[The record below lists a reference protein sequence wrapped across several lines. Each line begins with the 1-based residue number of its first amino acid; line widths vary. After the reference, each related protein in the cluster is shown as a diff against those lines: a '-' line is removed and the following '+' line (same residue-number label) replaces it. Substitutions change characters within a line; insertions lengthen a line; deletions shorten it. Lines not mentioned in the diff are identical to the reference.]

1 MKRES
6 MKKIGLVLLAFV
18 LVLSVAVAVATAQ
31 SSVDDNEERVTVKG
45 YIQSL
50 ENLSTTWMYGTHVLI
65 GSDNKTVLY
74 ALESDSVDL
83 DLDLDAYSSVLV
95 AVRGTVVHEGLDGGP
110 PLLKVKDVA
119 VIPPEPEPEPVT
131 TIKPEPPG
139 PSSSFY
145 LNPYN
150 PISVEV
156 LLNKQG
162 VNYSL
167 GAFETAKNVERIGQ
181 SSFLYRSHDSPDLAV
196 IVYKTS
202 GIGVPG
208 EGEHLSVR
216 LQPKVRKVTEL
227 IACKTHFEILKSY
240 EPHQNG
246 ENLSSLEEL
255 SIPGWNI
262 TDYER
267 KGFEAKYNG
276 GEVTVMSKGDSAE
289 PFSVLSIRTKEKVDS
304 ETEENI
310 LNLLLHIFYFNESEV
325 QKVRAEL
332 ANMSEEESTRFEPI
346 FKFTDE
352 EAKTAL
358 KTELEWLSEEGIVE
372 GLNAEDIRE
381 ISENVKLG
389 YAGVNGRLI
398 YKDSKWI
405 SYRDSGYYLVK
416 GVNETE
422 YEDLIWIRSEIERWK
437 ENPEMKIGGTS
448 TDSALKTVTLWID
461 ERTPENQ
468 QLHRKMING
477 WEIIVAESPRPTV
490 FDTFAH
496 LPGLWIPIGCLLIIM
511 VVILVKYR
519 GMRKNRMA

>member
-1 MKRES
+1 
-6 MKKIGLVLLAFV
+6 MKKIGLVLLAFI
-18 LVLSVAVAVATAQ
+18 LVLSVAVATAQ

-83 DLDLDAYSSVLV
+83 DLDAYSSVLV
-95 AVRGTVVHEGLDGGP
+95 AVRGTVVHEELDGGP
-110 PLLKVKDVA
+110 PLLKVKDVE

-131 TIKPEPPG
+131 TIKPKPEPPG
-139 PSSSFY
+139 PGSSFY

-156 LLNKQG
+156 LLNKPG

-167 GAFETAKNVERIGQ
+167 DILETAKNVERIGQ
-181 SSFLYRSHDSPDLAV
+181 SSFLYRSHDFPDLAV

-216 LQPKVRKVTEL
+216 LQPKARKVTEI
-227 IACKTHFEILKSY
+227 IACETHFEIPKRY

-262 TDYER
+262 SDYER

-289 PFSVLSIRTKEKVDS
+289 PFSVLSIRTKEKDDS

-310 LNLLLHIFYFNESEV
+310 LNLLSHIFYLDESEV
-325 QKVRAEL
+325 HKVRAEL
-332 ANMSEEESTRFEPI
+332 VNMSEEESTRFEPI

-358 KTELEWLSEEGIVE
+358 KTELEWLSEEGIVD
-372 GLNAEDIRE
+372 GLSDEDVNAIAG
-381 ISENVKLG
+381 SVKLG

-398 YKDSKWI
+398 WKDSKWI
-405 SYRDSGYYLVK
+405 SYRDSGYYRVK
-416 GVNETE
+416 GVMAENEAE
-422 YEDLIWIRSEIERWK
+422 YEDMVWIRSEIERWK

-448 TDSALKTVTLWID
+448 TDSARKTVTLWVD

-496 LPGLWIPIGCLLIIM
+496 PPGLWIPIGCLIIIM
-511 VVILVKYR
+511 IVILVKYR

>member
-1 MKRES
+1 

-18 LVLSVAVAVATAQ
+18 LVLSVATAQ

-83 DLDLDAYSSVLV
+83 DLDLNAYSSVLV

-110 PLLKVKDVA
+110 PLLKVKDVE
-119 VIPPEPEPEPVT
+119 VIPPEPEPVT
-131 TIKPEPPG
+131 TIKPEPEPTPEPEPPG

-167 GAFETAKNVERIGQ
+167 GALETAKNVERIGQ

-202 GIGVPG
+202 GIGVPE

-246 ENLSSLEEL
+246 ENLSSMGEL

-262 TDYER
+262 SDYER

-289 PFSVLSIRTKEKVDS
+289 PFSILSIRTKEKVDS
-304 ETEENI
+304 EAEENI
-310 LNLLLHIFYFNESEV
+310 LNLLSHIFYFNESEV

-346 FKFTDE
+346 FKFTLDFRRY
-352 EAKTAL
+352 KTN
-358 KTELEWLSEEGIVE
+358 SI
-372 GLNAEDIRE
+372 
-381 ISENVKLG
+381 
-389 YAGVNGRLI
+389 
-398 YKDSKWI
+398 
-405 SYRDSGYYLVK
+405 SGYF
-416 GVNETE
+416 
-422 YEDLIWIRSEIERWK
+422 
-437 ENPEMKIGGTS
+437 
-448 TDSALKTVTLWID
+448 DSAFQTRL
-461 ERTPENQ
+461 N
-468 QLHRKMING
+468 
-477 WEIIVAESPRPTV
+477 
-490 FDTFAH
+490 
-496 LPGLWIPIGCLLIIM
+496 
-511 VVILVKYR
+511 Y
-519 GMRKNRMA
+519 NRRCQSYFTE